1 MIDPDCVVAI
11 WRASESRGQVTF
23 RSGSSLLVA
32 LVSCATRPSPKSGEG
47 RFRGDRVVVI
57 VGDHMTADDDCS
69 KSPRGVLS
77 AAGDAGAVAS
87 GRVVLATAD
96 AWRQRL
102 DESAGGGAVAAGG
115 VVQAACNTGAFADG
129 YVVLTTADA
138 WRLHRDERAG
148 GGVVEA
154 AANARTCA
162 AGGVVLATA
171 DAGEW
176 EVGGVVETAANACG
190 NGAGDVAIALARGI
204 ALATADAGV
213 EAAGDIVKTA
223 AHAGPQITNCVQLAC
238 EEAAERGHGE
248 PMTTP
253 DYQVM

>member
-1 MIDPDCVVAI
+1 MYD
-11 WRASESRGQVTF
+11 RSRLASWLPGERQKVGVKSPSALAPHFV
-23 RSGSSLLVA
+23 VA
-32 LVSCATRPSPKSGEG
+32 LVSCATRSSPKSREG
-47 RFRGDRVVVI
+47 RFRGDRVVVV

-102 DESAGGGAVAAGG
+102 DERAGGGAVAAGG
-115 VVQAACNTGAFADG
+115 VV
-129 YVVLTTADA
+129 
-138 WRLHRDERAG
+138 
-148 GGVVEA
+148 EA
-154 AANARTCA
+154 AADAPTCA
-162 AGGVVLATA
+162 AGGVVFATA
-171 DAGEW
+171 DAGER

-190 NGAGDVAIALARGI
+190 NGAGDVAIALAGGI

-223 AHAGPQITNCVQLAC
+223 ADAGPQITNCVQLAC